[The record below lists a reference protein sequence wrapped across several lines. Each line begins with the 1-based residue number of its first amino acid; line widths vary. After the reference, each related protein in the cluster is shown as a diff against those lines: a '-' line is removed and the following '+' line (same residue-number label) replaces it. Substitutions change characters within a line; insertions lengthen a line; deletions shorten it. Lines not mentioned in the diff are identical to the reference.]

1 MRFPRWTLILSISSA
16 LLGLGLWV
24 THLPK
29 ALPTGL
35 P

>member
-1 MRFPRWTLILSISSA
+1 MRPPRWILVLSISTA
-16 LLGLGLWV
+16 LLGFGLWV

-29 ALPTGL
+29 AMPMGL

>member
-1 MRFPRWTLILSISSA
+1 MRLPRWIVILSISTS

-29 ALPTGL
+29 PMPMGL